1 MSLSSLLRQ
10 SNSEALSLSQQ
21 TAQYLQKH
29 ASTGT
34 SRIPIPILTY
44 PESTETWVMY
54 EKLFLSSLRTGDDKA
69 AFNCLE
75 KLMNRFGATNE
86 RIMGLR
92 GLYQEAVA
100 KDDAA
105 LERVLQEY
113 DEILA
118 EDSVNT
124 VGVPETLC
132 LPWSKLICT
141 SVASSETSDRT
152 SSESVEDHWGNWC
165 SGRATRVITN
175 GHRSMDWTLRS
186 VLSTK
191 SVSSSNLLPRRSSAS
206 GAQCLECNITSFT
219 MWLKARWTYCC
230 QIHAHL
236 GEVLYL
242 SAMNGNENSEDRI
255 LAEATRRFCRSVEL
269 CDDYLRGYYGLKLVW
284 YWPGSC
290 ISSIGLTRI
299 FRRQTDCFPSFPTT
313 PNRENRW
320 RLSIMANFECFRLR
334 SSENWMSKPPS
345 NSLRSPG
352 RATVATMLPRSFLP
366 KTCSIGALKVGSDE
380 PLHDWTRPYRTE
392 CT

>member
-152 SSESVEDHWGNWC
+152 SSESVEDH
-165 SGRATRVITN
+165 
-175 GHRSMDWTLRS
+175 
-186 VLSTK
+186 
-191 SVSSSNLLPRRSSAS
+191 
-206 GAQCLECNITSFT
+206 
-219 MWLKARWTYCC
+219 
-230 QIHAHL
+230 
-236 GEVLYL
+236 
-242 SAMNGNENSEDRI
+242 
-255 LAEATRRFCRSVEL
+255 
-269 CDDYLRGYYGLKLVW
+269 
-284 YWPGSC
+284 
-290 ISSIGLTRI
+290 
-299 FRRQTDCFPSFPTT
+299 
-313 PNRENRW
+313 
-320 RLSIMANFECFRLR
+320 
-334 SSENWMSKPPS
+334 
-345 NSLRSPG
+345 
-352 RATVATMLPRSFLP
+352 
-366 KTCSIGALKVGSDE
+366 
-380 PLHDWTRPYRTE
+380 
-392 CT
+392 